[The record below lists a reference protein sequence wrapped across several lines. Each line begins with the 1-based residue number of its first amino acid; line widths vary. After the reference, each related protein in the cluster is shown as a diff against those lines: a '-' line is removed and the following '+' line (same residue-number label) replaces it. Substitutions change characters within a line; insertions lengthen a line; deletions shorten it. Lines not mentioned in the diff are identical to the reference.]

1 MENNKLTKKEL
12 IKIWSR
18 WARFHL
24 CSMSY
29 EKLQGHNW
37 AYTMIPLG
45 EKYYKDN
52 PKEFRNLLKRHSVFY
67 NTEPQT
73 GAIVN
78 GIVTSLE
85 EEKALGKDVSE
96 EIITNV
102 KTTLMGP
109 IAGIGDSIIQGI
121 IVPILLSIA
130 MGLAA
135 GGSPIGPVFYMIA
148 YGILGPTIS
157 YFCFSSGYKLGL
169 NAVDKLVGDNS
180 KRLRDAFNLL
190 GVMVVGGLAATYIA
204 FTTTVVIPYGD
215 KSQNL
220 QKILDSNFPKLLPLS
235 IVLLSWW
242 LISSKKMKATKVILI
257 LTAIVT
263 AGVLIGIF

>member
-1 MENNKLTKKEL
+1 MEKSKLTKREL

-24 CSMSY
+24 SSMSY

-37 AYTMIPLG
+37 AYSLIPLG

-52 PKEFRNLLKRHSVFY
+52 PEEYRKLLKRHSVFY

-85 EEKALGKDVSE
+85 EEKALGKDIPE
-96 EIITNV
+96 EIITNI

-109 IAGIGDSIIQGI
+109 IAGIGDSIMQGI
-121 IVPILLSIA
+121 IIPILLSIA
-130 MGLAA
+130 MGLSA
-135 GGSPIGPVFYMIA
+135 GGSAIGPIFYILA
-148 YGILGPTIS
+148 YGTIGPSIS
-157 YFCFSSGYKLGL
+157 YLCFINGYKLGL
-169 NAVDKLVGDNS
+169 NAVDKLIGENS
-180 KRLRDAFNLL
+180 KRLRDAFNVL
-190 GVMVVGGLAATYIA
+190 GIMVVGGLAATYITL
-204 FTTTVVIPYGD
+204 TTKIVIPYGD
-215 KSQNL
+215 KTQNL
-220 QKILDSNFPKLLPLS
+220 QKILDKDFPKLLPLS

-242 LISSKKMKATKVILI
+242 LLSSKKMKPTKVILI
-257 LTAIVT
+257 LTAIVSV
-263 AGVLIGIF
+263 GVIIGVF